1 MSAKIVDV
9 WEDGEDIITN
19 KRRLLEIVSEKNCL
33 EKEWNKITLMKK
45 NIIKENIDN
54 KVVPTEKLDEEEK
67 MKLINFKM
75 QKLNIVI

>member
-1 MSAKIVDV
+1 
-9 WEDGEDIITN
+9 
-19 KRRLLEIVSEKNCL
+19 
-33 EKEWNKITLMKK
+33 MKK
-45 NIIKENIDN
+45 NIIKENNDN